1 MRLNLKTIRWGDWE
15 MHDQILPLE
24 LLHAGDSGD
33 IADIDG
39 EPSWINRM
47 AELGVH
53 IGSRLR
59 VVQPGS
65 PCLFQVGESRFSV
78 RGECAM
84 RILVRT
90 IPIVY

>member
-1 MRLNLKTIRWGDWE
+1 MRDE
-15 MHDQILPLE
+15 VLPLE
-24 LLHAGDSGD
+24 LLHTGDTGD

-47 AELGVH
+47 AELGVR
-53 IGSRLR
+53 IGTRLR
-59 VVQPGS
+59 VVQAGS

-84 RILVRT
+84 RIFVRPVLT
-90 IPIVY
+90 GC

>member
-1 MRLNLKTIRWGDWE
+1 MRDE
-15 MHDQILPLE
+15 VLPLE
-24 LLHAGDSGD
+24 LLHAGDTGD

-39 EPSWINRM
+39 EPSWITRM
-47 AELGVH
+47 AELGVR

-84 RILVRT
+84 RIFVRT
-90 IPIVY
+90 IPTGY